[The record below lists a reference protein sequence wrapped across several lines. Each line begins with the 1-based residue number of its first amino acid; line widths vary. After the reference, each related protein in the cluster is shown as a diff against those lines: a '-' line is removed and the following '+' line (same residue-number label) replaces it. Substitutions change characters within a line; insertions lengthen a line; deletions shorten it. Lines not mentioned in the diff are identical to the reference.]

1 VRLLRP
7 TFTLVRENLGAYL
20 VMNAVMYGLCL
31 VGMTTALAF
40 PALTAARGA
49 ALQEDGTAD
58 LVVSLLG
65 NVWLFALTIFAVNTV
80 TVALAMILLPSLV
93 VPFAGIALAG
103 YQAVQFGLSLAP
115 VDDTVA
121 TMLIPHSLTMLIEFQ
136 AYVLVMFAGYL
147 IGRAWLRPQAV
158 GAGSRRQGYVLGLRQ
173 ARRLGVPALA
183 LFVVGAVYE
192 AFEIIYLIPPL
203 LAA

>member
-1 VRLLRP
+1 MRLVRP
-7 TFTLVRENLGAYL
+7 AFTLVRGNLRAYL
-20 VMNAVMYGLCL
+20 VLNALMYGLCL
-31 VGMTTALAF
+31 VGMATALVL
-40 PALTAARGA
+40 PELTAARTA
-49 ALQEDGTAD
+49 ALDGDGTTD

-65 NVWLFALTIFAVNTV
+65 NVWLFSLTIFAVNTV
-80 TVALAMILLPSLV
+80 TVGLAMILLPSLV

-103 YQAVQFGLSLAP
+103 YKAFEFGVALAP
-115 VDDTVA
+115 VDETVA

-136 AYVLVMFAGYL
+136 AYVVVMFAAYL

-158 GAGSRRQGYVLGLRQ
+158 GAESRRQGYVAGLRQ
-173 ARRLGVPALA
+173 AGRLAVPALV